1 MTAAKDR
8 LEASVRDC
16 YATWSESYYRD
27 YYGEGAAYPPVHR
40 DIFKN
45 LLAKAGAGNILD
57 AGCGP
62 ASLLRELLG
71 TGLDLYG
78 FDLTPQMVVE
88 GRKVLAEA
96 GLPSGRLWEGS
107 VRDPDAYRDP
117 EGRLTGRF
125 DAAICSGVFPHL
137 PEEADAEVAACLRE
151 AVRPGGLVAVE
162 ARNALFSLF
171 TLNRYS
177 HAFFLHELI
186 RADELQAG
194 LDAEQRETLQK
205 ALAGLEDRFR
215 MDLPPVRRGGEGSPG
230 YDEIL
235 SRTHNPFILRAVFE
249 DLGLVNVR
257 LLFYH
262 FHCLPPMLET
272 GLGEL
277 FRHQSLAMEQPTD
290 WRGHFMAS
298 AFIIV
303 GEKP

>member
-40 DIFKN
+40 DILKR
-45 LLAKAGAGNILD
+45 LLAQVGAGNILD

-62 ASLLRELLG
+62 ASFLRELIG
-71 TGLDLYG
+71 AGMDLYG
-78 FDLTPQMVVE
+78 FDLTPQMVAE
-88 GRKVLAEA
+88 GQKVLAGA

-107 VRDPDAYRDP
+107 VRNPEAYRDP

-125 DAAICSGVFPHL
+125 DAVVCSGVFPHL
-137 PEEADAEVAACLRE
+137 PEEADAEVAACLRD
-151 AVRPGGLVAVE
+151 AVRPGGLVVVE
-162 ARNALFSLF
+162 ARNSLFSLF

-177 HAFFLHELI
+177 HAFFMEELI
-186 RADELQAG
+186 RADELR
-194 LDAEQRETLQK
+194 AEVDGERRETLHK
-205 ALAGLEDRFR
+205 ALASLEDRFR
-215 MDLPPVRRGGEGSPG
+215 MDLPSVRRGGEGAPG

-235 SRTHNPFILRAVFE
+235 SRTHNPFVLRELFE
-249 DLGLVNVR
+249 HVGLVDVR
-257 LLFYH
+257 VLFYH

-277 FRHQSLAMEQPTD
+277 FRRRSLSMEDPAD

-298 AFIIV
+298 ALIMT
-303 GEKP
+303 GKKP